1 MVDLP
6 ECNSIRSELNRK
18 KNELIHQKVD
28 TICSK
33 TMPAFRHLGRKLGP
47 FKVGH
52 PYTLENYISRI
63 LVEEGILKYTDSGG
77 HLNRKEIQKINFQE
91 STIPELRPIKE
102 EYIYLQAHEQ
112 LEILNNLYERGKIPR
127 QEFTQFYSDVNDL
140 LRVRISKINRLAIQQ
155 KTPQVSKLL
164 TTEEHILYTR
174 LSQTIE
180 EWRNQLGKIQSNF
193 RKK

>member
-6 ECNSIRSELNRK
+6 ECNSITSELDRK

-28 TICSK
+28 TTCSK
-33 TMPAFRHLGRKLGP
+33 AMPAFRHLGRKIGP

-52 PYTLENYISRI
+52 PYTLENYIARI
-63 LVEEGILKYTDSGG
+63 LVEEQILKYTDVG
-77 HLNRKEIQKINFQE
+77 HLNRKAIQKINFQE

-102 EYIYLQAHEQ
+102 DFIYLQAHEQ
-112 LEILNNLYERGKIPR
+112 LEILNKMYERGKIPR

-140 LRVRISKINRLAIQQ
+140 IRVRISKINRLAIQQ
-155 KTPQVSKLL
+155 KTPQASKLL
-164 TTEEHILYTR
+164 TTEEKILYDR
-174 LSQTIE
+174 LSKTIE
-180 EWRNQLGKIQSNF
+180 EWRNQLGKIQSSF